1 MALEP
6 EFSEPR
12 PSRARFLF
20 PKAAHLF
27 RASEF
32 KAVREEGTLQRGK
45 WLFVSLLRGTEKGR
59 SRFGL
64 ITSRRVGPAVERN
77 AVRRRLREIVR
88 HTRDRLEEGGWFV
101 LTARPGAAKASLRQL
116 QQEWERLVGRLGAW
130 ASQDSVGSGNTP
142 APPTRAPS
150 QVEPGAPQSCPSAAD
165 LK

>member
-1 MALEP
+1 MATEP

-12 PSRARFLF
+12 PVRARFRF

-32 KAVREEGTLQRGK
+32 KAVREGGALQRGK
-45 WLFVSLLRGTEKGR
+45 WLFVSVLTGREAGR

-88 HTRDRLEEGGWFV
+88 HSRDRLIDGAWFV
-101 LTARPGAAKASLRQL
+101 LTARPGAARATLAQL
-116 QQEWERLVGRLGAW
+116 QQEWERLVGRLRAW
-130 ASQDSVGSGNTP
+130 REPSEPKSAPP
-142 APPTRAPS
+142 APPAS
-150 QVEPGAPQSCPSAAD
+150 
-165 LK
+165 

>member
-6 EFSEPR
+6 DFSEPR
-12 PSRARFLF
+12 PSRARFRF

-77 AVRRRLREIVR
+77 AVRRRLREILR
-88 HTRDRLEEGGWFV
+88 HTRDRLEEGSWFV

-130 ASQDSVGSGNTP
+130 RMPAESDPLSKP
-142 APPTRAPS
+142 APPS
-150 QVEPGAPQSCPSAAD
+150 GV
-165 LK
+165 